1 MTLSATWIKDSWG
14 FRPSLPYT
22 GGSGFGG
29 SGLGTGSG
37 GIGRGSGSYLIAVPP
52 FESRSCQ
59 QLRKGSWTKKAPVL
73 VDAASTGAFSLQGR
87 SDVRSVAPL
96 RKGQL
101 ELKARCPRKR
111 RLGITS
117 ALQRGR
123 SEQHLKGLTD
133 LSSALVTIALA
144 RCFFW

>member
-52 FESRSCQ
+52 FLSRSCQ
-59 QLRKGSWTKKAPVL
+59 QLRKGSLDKESA
-73 VDAASTGAFSLQGR
+73 GAGR
-87 SDVRSVAPL
+87 CSKHRRLFLARAKRCPL
-96 RKGQL
+96 R
-101 ELKARCPRKR
+101 R
-111 RLGITS
+111 T
-117 ALQRGR
+117 
-123 SEQHLKGLTD
+123 
-133 LSSALVTIALA
+133 LA
-144 RCFFW
+144 EGAT